1 MPDNGMV
8 APFVNATITGAIWYQ
23 GENNLFQC
31 VGGRQQAI
39 GNPSACGHAAS
50 NTGYGCFMRS
60 LVEDWRSAWSSTPL
74 SSTSAT
80 FPFGIASLA
89 GGTSEGFSSN
99 MAAFRLAQTGGTGLL
114 PTVAWPNTF
123 VAQLYDAG
131 DPGDG
136 AAGAANWHD
145 GSGAYCTARG
155 AAPHT
160 SFFMGGI
167 HPRPKAVAGMRL
179 ARAAR
184 HVAYSDPNVAWTGPV
199 LTGCTIQGGELSM
212 VFDAGLLRSDTLAV
226 RRAVHQNLL
235 PLEEL
240 ARTPAAIE
248 AVLSI
253 SGDHFYTSPLE
264 VQYGGTNLYDGV
276 WLSATLRPKCADG
289 GNHNTP
295 GGNIEG
301 NKQCGVD
308 PKSGA
313 PGADFNVA
321 SAQLPLGNFNASAV
335 TAVRYAFRDNPC
347 CPNIERGA
355 MPCPVAAC
363 PIQSYNASL
372 PAVPFLAKVEGSA
385 CTWISTQDGAKPS

>member
-160 SFFMGGI
+160 SFFMSWEVST
-167 HPRPKAVAGMRL
+167 HVQRL
-179 ARAAR
+179 LRACDSRVPPVTSRTATRMSRGRGRCSRAAR
-184 HVAYSDPNVAWTGPV
+184 S
-199 LTGCTIQGGELSM
+199 
-212 VFDAGLLRSDTLAV
+212 R
-226 RRAVHQNLL
+226 
-235 PLEEL
+235 
-240 ARTPAAIE
+240 E
-248 AVLSI
+248 AS
-253 SGDHFYTSPLE
+253 
-264 VQYGGTNLYDGV
+264 
-276 WLSATLRPKCADG
+276 
-289 GNHNTP
+289 
-295 GGNIEG
+295 
-301 NKQCGVD
+301 
-308 PKSGA
+308 
-313 PGADFNVA
+313 
-321 SAQLPLGNFNASAV
+321 
-335 TAVRYAFRDNPC
+335 
-347 CPNIERGA
+347 
-355 MPCPVAAC
+355 
-363 PIQSYNASL
+363 
-372 PAVPFLAKVEGSA
+372 
-385 CTWISTQDGAKPS
+385 